1 MDEQRKLLRVEGL
14 TQQSSMVS
22 MLCISERNTSNVD
35 NAYLQ
40 AGREAL
46 RAYKGQ
52 PGLVLPFTKA
62 ADT

>member
-35 NAYLQ
+35 DAYLQ

-46 RAYKGQ
+46 
-52 PGLVLPFTKA
+52 
-62 ADT
+62 